1 MKAWKALEIKD
12 LIHKNKFWWKT
23 KSISSFLLLKTV
35 CKLKNQNWR
44 QKNTSLCF
52 ILNSK
57 IQILFSDWAQ
67 LYWLLP
73 IGYSSFSPP
82 FLPSKAFQFKFK
94 NSNSGLWLPSTL
106 LSDPLFSH
114 SKPFSHWTKTS
125 SGLQLCMLL
134 VRRWEKPHTSSKKI
148 V

>member
-52 ILNSK
+52 SLNSK
-57 IQILFSDWAQ
+57 IQILVSDWASF
-67 LYWLLP
+67 YWLLP
-73 IGYSSFSPP
+73 IGYSSFWPP
-82 FLPSKAFQFKFK
+82 FLKIQI
-94 NSNSGLWLPSTL
+94 LV
-106 LSDPLFSH
+106 SDSPPHFFLT
-114 SKPFSHWTKTS
+114 PFSPIQS
-125 SGLQLCMLL
+125 LSLIGLKPPVDYNSACYWSEGGRSHILL
-134 VRRWEKPHTSSKKI
+134 PKK
-148 V
+148 